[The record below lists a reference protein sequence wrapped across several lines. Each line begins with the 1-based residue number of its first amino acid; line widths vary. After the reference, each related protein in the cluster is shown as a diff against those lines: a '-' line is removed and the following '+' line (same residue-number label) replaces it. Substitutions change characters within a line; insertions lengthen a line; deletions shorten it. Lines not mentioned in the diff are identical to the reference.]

1 MVKANPKELAVY
13 EQRLQKASSFAR
25 PTRPTKVY
33 LWKVAG
39 DIDGD
44 LPEDLYWLDVRV
56 PVAARA
62 VGEMW
67 PIYPDSHKLYDAR
80 ADEWDICPAL
90 APEDDV
96 VNQELLSQPRGR
108 AAILRR
114 GIVRS
119 LAGRTWF
126 EVSRTRPFGRCAA
139 TRTQDLW
146 KAW

>member
-1 MVKANPKELAVY
+1 M
-13 EQRLQKASSFAR
+13 
-25 PTRPTKVY
+25 Y

-90 APEDDV
+90 APEDDIV
-96 VNQELLSQPRGR
+96 DQELYDDYSDLPVVVSLPGGAVKESTFYDNELHFFYEDGEQFGYQP
-108 AAILRR
+108 
-114 GIVRS
+114 
-119 LAGRTWF
+119 TF
-126 EVSRTRPFGRCAA
+126 EAFTDVSRF
-139 TRTQDLW
+139 
-146 KAW
+146 